1 MEGCKEMGIGYRSGN
16 YIMGYV
22 IKMSTMLKGL
32 SAQKED
38 YLTWGF
44 MKIKMNGFQRMQ
56 INVTIIHIGNS
67 F

>member
-1 MEGCKEMGIGYRSGN
+1 MEGGKEMGIGYRSGN

-38 YLTWGF
+38 YLAWGF
-44 MKIKMNGFQRMQ
+44 KKLNWKECLL
-56 INVTIIHIGNS
+56 
-67 F
+67 